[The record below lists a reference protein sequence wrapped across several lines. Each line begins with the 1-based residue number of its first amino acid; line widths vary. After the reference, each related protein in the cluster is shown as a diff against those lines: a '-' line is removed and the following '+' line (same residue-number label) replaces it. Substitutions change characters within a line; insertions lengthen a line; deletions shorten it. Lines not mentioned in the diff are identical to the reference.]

1 MPVQT
6 VMDSKNIFVADGA
19 KAQIAPNTP
28 TGTPTYI
35 NMGVTKG
42 DAEFKVEWKAD
53 KTLSGNAGYFPVTAK
68 DLKITGKFT
77 LYTKSPDVMALIGGG
92 LLKKSVEG
100 STDTHPDRVHLKAGA
115 TFFNLTPVEFCF
127 EHTDTAGLVRG
138 LKIFNA
144 TASSG
149 SIGFTFLGAD
159 SEGRETMEVS
169 FEATPDS
176 ARTDGE
182 SLIDYYADP
191 NAQ

>member
-6 VMDSKNIFVADGA
+6 AMDSKYIYVSDGA
-19 KAQIAPNTP
+19 KARIAPNTP
-28 TGTPTYI
+28 TGTPMYKD
-35 NMGVTKG
+35 MGITKG
-42 DAEFKVEWKAD
+42 DSEFKVEWKAD

-68 DLKITGKFT
+68 DLKITGKFV
-77 LYTKSPDVMALIGGG
+77 LYTKDPDVMALIGGG

-100 STDTHPDRVHLKAGA
+100 TTDTNPDRIHLKAGA
-115 TFFNLTPVEFCF
+115 TFFNLVPVEFNF
-127 EHTDTAGLVRG
+127 EHTDTAGHARG
-138 LKIFNA
+138 LKVFNA

-169 FEATPDS
+169 FEATPDP

-182 SLIDYYADP
+182 SLIDYYVDP